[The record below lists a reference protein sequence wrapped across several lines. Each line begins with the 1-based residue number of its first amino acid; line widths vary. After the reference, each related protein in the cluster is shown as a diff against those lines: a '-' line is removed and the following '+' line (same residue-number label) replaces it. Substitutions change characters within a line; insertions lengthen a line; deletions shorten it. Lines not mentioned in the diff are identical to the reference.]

1 MGLALGTE
9 IDLRLFFSRW
19 HAGFAVTETAEDGQA
34 RTSLQFYD
42 ARHGLAQ
49 RARSGLQPAPARGPH
64 RPGLGGRKTHRRW
77 YRASL
82 ELFDD
87 AGGLMAMCFGAR
99 KPGER
104 ELPAWRALLKPLP
117 AFAGSGQPQAT

>member
-1 MGLALGTE
+1 MRGMAWLNVLDPGFSLH
-9 IDLRLFFSRW
+9 LREDRIAQAW
-19 HAGFAVTETAEDGQA
+19 VVEKPTDDGIVT
-34 RTSLQFYD
+34 
-42 ARHGLAQ
+42 
-49 RARSGLQPAPARGPH
+49 
-64 RPGLGGRKTHRRW
+64 
-77 YRASL
+77 SL